1 MSLIVSELIGGEQP
15 FDDPAEQ
22 KSLLDKVIG
31 AVKEVFDTQAGPLS
45 LLDGID

>member
-1 MSLIVSELIGGEQP
+1 MSLIASELIGGEQP

-31 AVKEVFDTQAGPLS
+31 AVKEVFDAQAGSLS
-45 LLDGID
+45 LLDRID